1 VLLFDEI
8 DCLRGDSLISVLA
21 QLRSGFQYR
30 PSGFPASVVLCGMR
44 DVRDYKAAAG
54 GDPSR
59 LGTSSP
65 FNVKVASLRIADF
78 TDIQVAELY
87 RQHTAEGGRE
97 FTPLAIQTAFGYSQG
112 QPWLVNAL
120 ATEALHVT
128 RMPPEVPI
136 TAIHIDQAK
145 EQLILARATH
155 LDSLAA
161 RLAEPRVRRVIEPL
175 IAGTLPRT
183 DLEYNDDLCYLRDLG
198 LIGRDNPVSVA
209 NPIYREV
216 IVRVL
221 GAATESVITAS
232 PAQFLLPDG
241 RLDFAAVLAEFAE
254 FWQANAEILVS
265 SQVYHEAAPQL
276 VFMAFL
282 QRIVNGG
289 GLIDR
294 EYGVGRGRLDLLV
307 RKGYTGP
314 DGHPTMQREAV
325 ELKVWHPR
333 QRDPLEL
340 GLVQLDQYLSRLRLD
355 HGTLVIFDRR
365 PEALDGEPR
374 VAIGTTTSPSG
385 RPVTVLRA

>member
-1 VLLFDEI
+1 
-8 DCLRGDSLISVLA
+8 
-21 QLRSGFQYR
+21 
-30 PSGFPASVVLCGMR
+30 
-44 DVRDYKAAAG
+44 
-54 GDPSR
+54 
-59 LGTSSP
+59 
-65 FNVKVASLRIADF
+65 
-78 TDIQVAELY
+78 
-87 RQHTAEGGRE
+87 
-97 FTPLAIQTAFGYSQG
+97 
-112 QPWLVNAL
+112 
-120 ATEALHVT
+120 
-128 RMPPEVPI
+128 
-136 TAIHIDQAK
+136 
-145 EQLILARATH
+145 
-155 LDSLAA
+155 
-161 RLAEPRVRRVIEPL
+161 
-175 IAGTLPRT
+175 
-183 DLEYNDDLCYLRDLG
+183 
-198 LIGRDNPVSVA
+198 
-209 NPIYREV
+209 
-216 IVRVL
+216 VRVL